1 MKRIIALL
9 LCLITVFALASCG
22 EEKNNDNT
30 DETTVEETK
39 ASVADVAPTEIMDA
53 IVAAYTDI
61 PDYKKLYINGVDDLD
76 DGYLEPE
83 YAGFLYKGEFE
94 TLAELSMVDS
104 YAIRLPE
111 GKSAFELHI
120 MKLIDKKDVDAVK
133 AVMQKRIEQLNEGD
147 IALYDPEGFAKI
159 IKNAEVYSVENYV
172 FLLITSD
179 NDVAKGAIK
188 TILGM

>member
-30 DETTVEETK
+30 DTTVQETEK
-39 ASVADVAPTEIMDA
+39 TLIDAAPLDIMDA
-53 IVAAYTDI
+53 IVSSYTDI

-83 YAGFLYKGEFE
+83 YAGYLYKGEFE
-94 TLAELSMVDS
+94 TLTELSMVDS
-104 YAIRLPE
+104 YAIRLPN
-111 GKSAFELHI
+111 GKSAFEIHI
-120 MKLIDKKDVDAVK
+120 MKLIDKKDVDAIK
-133 AVMQKRIEQLNEGD
+133 AVMQARIEQLNESD
-147 IALYDPEGFAKI
+147 IALYDPEGFAKT

-179 NDVAKGAIK
+179 NGIAKEAIK
-188 TILGM
+188 TALGM

>member
-30 DETTVEETK
+30 DTTVKETEK
-39 ASVADVAPTEIMDA
+39 TLIDAAPLDIMDA
-53 IVAAYTDI
+53 IVSSYTDI

-83 YAGFLYKGEFE
+83 YAGYLYKGEFE

-104 YAIRLPE
+104 YAIRLPN
-111 GKSAFELHI
+111 GKSAFEIHI
-120 MKLIDKKDVDAVK
+120 MKLIDKKDVDAIK
-133 AVMQKRIEQLNEGD
+133 AVMQARIEQLNESD
-147 IALYDPEGFAKI
+147 IALYDPEGFAKT

-179 NDVAKGAIK
+179 NGIAKEAIK
-188 TILGM
+188 TALGM

>member
-30 DETTVEETK
+30 DTTVKETENTLID
-39 ASVADVAPTEIMDA
+39 AAPLDIMDA
-53 IVAAYTDI
+53 IVSSYTDI

-83 YAGFLYKGEFE
+83 YAGYLYKGEFE

-104 YAIRLPE
+104 YAIRLPN
-111 GKSAFELHI
+111 GKSAFEIHI
-120 MKLIDKKDVDAVK
+120 MKLIDKKDVDAIK
-133 AVMQKRIEQLNEGD
+133 AVMQARIEQLNESD
-147 IALYDPEGFAKI
+147 IALYDPEGFAKT

-179 NDVAKGAIK
+179 NDVAKEAIK
-188 TILGM
+188 TALGM

>member
-30 DETTVEETK
+30 DTTVKETEK
-39 ASVADVAPTEIMDA
+39 TLIDAAPLDIMDA
-53 IVAAYTDI
+53 VVSSYTDI

-83 YAGFLYKGEFE
+83 YAGYLYKGEFE

-104 YAIRLPE
+104 YAIRLPN
-111 GKSAFELHI
+111 GKSAFEIHI
-120 MKLIDKKDVDAVK
+120 MKLIDKKDVDAIK
-133 AVMQKRIEQLNEGD
+133 AVMQARIEQLNESD
-147 IALYDPEGFAKI
+147 IALYDPEGFAKT

-179 NDVAKGAIK
+179 NGIAKEAIK
-188 TILGM
+188 TALGM

>member
-1 MKRIIALL
+1 MKRIVALL
-9 LCLITVFALASCG
+9 LCLITVFAFASCG

-30 DETTVEETK
+30 DTTVEETK
-39 ASVADVAPTEIMDA
+39 IIDAAPLDIMDA
-53 IVAAYTDI
+53 IVAAYPDI
-61 PDYKKLYINGVDDLD
+61 PEYKKLYINGVDDLD
-76 DGYLEPE
+76 DGYLDPE
-83 YAGFLYKGEFE
+83 YAGFLYKGEFD

-104 YAIRLPE
+104 YAVRLPN
-111 GKSAFELHI
+111 GKSAFEIHI

-133 AVMQKRIEQLNEGD
+133 AVMQARIGQLNESD

-179 NDVAKGAIK
+179 NDIAKSAIK
-188 TILGM
+188 TALGM